1 MKQKTQ
7 DTLMVIMGM
16 LVLIVFALMY
26 AREAMSAD
34 RYEDNI
40 TYTTTVDG
48 KGNLTTT
55 GSDGSRAFS
64 AKCQTCARRSYDT
77 VYSDGSR
84 SRTEQNGTNDDYTTT
99 VTHGP
104 N

>member
-48 KGNLTTT
+48 KHFEN
-55 GSDGSRAFS
+55 
-64 AKCQTCARRSYDT
+64 
-77 VYSDGSR
+77 
-84 SRTEQNGTNDDYTTT
+84 
-99 VTHGP
+99 
-104 N
+104 